1 MKLSLDGDSLINH
14 LPWLSGPRF
23 GNHLLHLPPLPP
35 LSTPLLLLLPLGVIP
50 SLHRCA
56 QKRER
61 SRSAVD
67 AGEPIEQEDAHG
79 ERNALWKKKRKKKP
93 LCSGGIK
100 TSKRGALSVSDQRS
114 GLEERSRRNTERL
127 FIPPLQQRREE
138 TRRGGKIPLNAVRA
152 PDEEKRRAEGIG

>member
-23 GNHLLHLPPLPP
+23 GNHLLHLPPL
-35 LSTPLLLLLPLGVIP
+35 STPLLLLLLPLGVIP

-79 ERNALWKKKRKKKP
+79 ERNALWKKKKKK
-93 LCSGGIK
+93 K
-100 TSKRGALSVSDQRS
+100 TSLQWRHKNQQARRFVSVRSAVRVRG
-114 GLEERSRRNTERL
+114 EEQKKHGAPVH
-127 FIPPLQQRREE
+127 PPASAAPGGDTQRR
-138 TRRGGKIPLNAVRA
+138 KDSP
-152 PDEEKRRAEGIG
+152 KRSEGAG